1 MRMQQAD
8 ERNGRNGQQET
19 ESPMH
24 TAELRAERK
33 LRLAPGRARWLETVA
48 NPRSTDTRSTD
59 KTDVTLSPGI
69 GTGRQSDTFA
79 SLLHDARNMVS
90 AIDLYCDLLE
100 ESGVLNAPF
109 RHYAGELRI
118 VGGASR
124 RLLEKLSAVEGA
136 MELQLSSSRRNGP
149 QPVPSPDRS
158 FDRNADPRIEL
169 LQASGGLSRRRTDRQ
184 PALVLGPITAPVSTP
199 ISTSQPESLS
209 RGRRRQVFQ
218 GGQSIESLA
227 EEVQASHNLLSA
239 LVGPAIKVG
248 LSISGCRRPIAMTG
262 DDLVR
267 ILVNLTRNAAD
278 AMPGGGHIQIAL
290 EEGEEYLSLSFTDNG
305 PGIPQAAL
313 ETVFTPGYSTR
324 VGLDPASDPTSDLAS
339 DPDFD
344 LAPKPVSGSGAW
356 PVQRRG
362 LGLSIVRSIVSAA
375 GGSVWAANRIGNPYP
390 NASEPDEGSSP
401 EVAETVANDKPAR
414 LGAIILIEFPLR
426 TSSIVP

>member
-8 ERNGRNGQQET
+8 ERNGRNDQQET

-24 TAELRAERK
+24 TAELRGERK
-33 LRLAPGRARWLETVA
+33 LRLAPDRARWLETVA
-48 NPRSTDTRSTD
+48 RPRSTETRATD
-59 KTDVTLSPGI
+59 NTDVTLSPGI
-69 GTGRQSDTFA
+69 EDGRQSDTFA

-100 ESGVLNAPF
+100 ESGVLNTPF
-109 RHYAGELRI
+109 RHYAGELRM

-124 RLLEKLSAVEGA
+124 RLLEKLSALEGRA
-136 MELQLSSSRRNGP
+136 QLQLINSHRTGP
-149 QPVPSPDRS
+149 QPVPPPGPS
-158 FDRNADPRIEL
+158 FDRKADPRIEL
-169 LQASGGLSRRRTDRQ
+169 LPASGAHSRRRTDPQ
-184 PALVLGPITAPVSTP
+184 PALVSKSIAAPISTP
-199 ISTSQPESLS
+199 ISTLLPESLS
-209 RGRRRQVFQ
+209 RGRRWQVFLA
-218 GGQSIESLA
+218 GQPIENLA

-267 ILVNLTRNAAD
+267 VLVNLARNAAD

-290 EEGEEYLSLSFTDNG
+290 EEGEEYLSMSFTDNG
-305 PGIPQAAL
+305 PGIPEAAL
-313 ETVFTPGYSTR
+313 ETVFSPGYSTNLS
-324 VGLDPASDPTSDLAS
+324 LDPA
-339 DPDFD
+339 FD

-390 NASEPDEGSSP
+390 DASESDETCSMEGT
-401 EVAETVANDKPAR
+401 ETVTNNKPAR
-414 LGAIILIEFPLR
+414 LGAVILTEFPLR
-426 TSSIVP
+426 TSAIVP